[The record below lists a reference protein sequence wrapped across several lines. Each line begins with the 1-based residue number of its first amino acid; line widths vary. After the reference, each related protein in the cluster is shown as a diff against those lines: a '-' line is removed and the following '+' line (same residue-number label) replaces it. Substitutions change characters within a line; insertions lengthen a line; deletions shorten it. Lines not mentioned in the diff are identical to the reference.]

1 MQNDPNNVWQKL
13 KKWSAVILLAALCIG
28 GTELAVCRMVDPELY
43 DSITAP
49 VREGAAQG
57 LRMAQEGAAMLG
69 RGLEALGQGAQ
80 DLAQGARRQWDQAC
94 LALYEWLEP
103 EPEPE
108 VLEDPPEED
117 QLAGQVELE
126 SDLPLVDPAVCDLKV
141 RDGVEYLSGGGP
153 EIVYYN
159 QTDEQW
165 AQLPYGRDK
174 IGGYGCGPA
183 AMAMVVS
190 SLRGDV
196 TVNPEEMA
204 QSSVKGGCW
213 ASGHG
218 SSLAIVERL
227 SEAYGLECQPLD
239 PEQLTGN
246 DLLSYLAQGEVLVA
260 LMTKGH
266 FTTGG
271 HFILLRGSTLSGEVL
286 VADPASRERSL
297 TAWDP
302 SLILEE
308 LSPNR
313 AYGGPLWHI
322 RLPEP
327 EYMP

>member
-1 MQNDPNNVWQKL
+1 M
-13 KKWSAVILLAALCIG
+13 
-28 GTELAVCRMVDPELY
+28 
-43 DSITAP
+43 
-49 VREGAAQG
+49 
-57 LRMAQEGAAMLG
+57 
-69 RGLEALGQGAQ
+69 
-80 DLAQGARRQWDQAC
+80 
-94 LALYEWLEP
+94 
-103 EPEPE
+103 
-108 VLEDPPEED
+108 
-117 QLAGQVELE
+117 
-126 SDLPLVDPAVCDLKV
+126 
-141 RDGVEYLSGGGP
+141 
-153 EIVYYN
+153 
-159 QTDEQW
+159 
-165 AQLPYGRDK
+165 
-174 IGGYGCGPA
+174 
-183 AMAMVVS
+183 
-190 SLRGDV
+190 

-204 QSSVKGGCW
+204 RSSVKAGCW

-239 PEQLTGN
+239 PDQLTGN